1 MNENPFFTYPTGMKR
16 ADILL
21 KRFST
26 PDLIVRREFCAER
39 MRGVMLYNPDLTDV
53 LVIQQLLKAIENV
66 KGKITTIDEFLS
78 KFVVVAESKTT
89 ESVSEAEDGVLNGD
103 TVVLVDGI
111 TGFVVANTR
120 KYDKRAITEPPTS
133 NVMQGPREGFVEDVK
148 TNLALIE
155 RRLRS
160 PSLAIEKLTIGRE
173 SRTCV
178 AIAYLSNIADM
189 RVVKKIKKRI
199 ANMDVDGVIDSNYVR
214 AFVED
219 RPMSVFSQ
227 SAVSEKPDVV
237 CAKMLEGR
245 VAVIVDGSPMVLTLP
260 FLLIEDFQS
269 GEDYYQR
276 SAFSTFLR
284 IVRFLGVVT
293 AIFLPGLY
301 VALQIFHYNIIPMRF
316 VLTLMSSVSG
326 IPFKPLSETVFVIL
340 LFELIREAGIRTPRA
355 VGMAMSIVGALVLGE
370 TAVKAGIISSP
381 AVMIVALSSLSL
393 YTVPNQVGTMSILRI
408 VFTLLGGVGGLY
420 LIMCGATF
428 TALYLT
434 SIDSFGTP
442 YLSPFAPLSAS
453 DMKDSL
459 ARVSLPRMKTRPTSI
474 PNVNNRRQK

>member
-1 MNENPFFTYPTGMKR
+1 MNR

-21 KRFST
+21 KKFAT
-26 PDLIVRREFCAER
+26 PDLIVRREFSAEKVS
-39 MRGVMLYNPDLTDV
+39 GVMLYNPDLTDTV
-53 LVIQQLLKAIENV
+53 IIQQLLKNIENAM
-66 KGKITTIDEFLS
+66 GKPKDINVFLS
-78 KFVVVAESKTT
+78 RFIVVAES
-89 ESVSEAEDGVLNGD
+89 EIIYDEIEVLDGVLSGD
-103 TVVLVDGI
+103 TVIIIDGADGYI
-111 TGFVVANTR
+111 LANTR
-120 KYDKRAITEPPTS
+120 KYDKRAVTEPPTS

-155 RRLRS
+155 RRLKT
-160 PSLAIEKLTIGRE
+160 PSLAVEKMKVGKM
-173 SRTCV
+173 SGTCV
-178 AIAYLSNIADM
+178 ALVYLSSVADK
-189 RVVKKIKKRI
+189 RVVKKIKDRI
-199 ANMDVDGVIDSNYVR
+199 SKIDIDGIIDSNYIR
-214 AFVED
+214 AFVEE

-237 CAKMLEGR
+237 CAKILEGR
-245 VAVIVDGSPMVLTLP
+245 VAIVVDGSPMVLTFP
-260 FLLIEDFQS
+260 FLFVEDFQS

-284 IVRFLGVVT
+284 IVRFLGVIT
-293 AIFLPGLY
+293 AVFLPGLY

-393 YTVPNQVGTMSILRI
+393 YTVPNQVGTMSVLRI
-408 VFTLLGGVGGLY
+408 VFTLLGGAGGLY
-420 LIMCGATF
+420 LIICGATF
-428 TALYLT
+428 MVLYLT
-434 SIDSFGTP
+434 SIDSFGVP
-442 YLSPFAPLSAS
+442 YLSPFAPINFG

-459 ARVSLPRMKTRPTSI
+459 MRVSIPRMENRPSSL
-474 PNVNNRRQK
+474 PGSNKRRQK

>member
-1 MNENPFFTYPTGMKR
+1 MKR

-21 KRFST
+21 KKFST
-26 PDLIVRREFCAER
+26 PDLVVRRNFNAER
-39 MRGVMLYNPDLTDV
+39 FSGVLLYNPDLTDSI
-53 LVIQQLLKAIENV
+53 LIQQLLKNLEETEEKV
-66 KGKITTIDEFLS
+66 KDVNELTLR
-78 KFVVVAESKTT
+78 FVVVAESKTA
-89 ESVSEAEDGVLNGD
+89 ESEEDALEGILNGD
-103 TVVLVDGI
+103 TVIIIDAVDGYVI
-111 TGFVVANTR
+111 VNTR
-120 KYDKRAITEPPTS
+120 KYDKRSIAEPPTS

-155 RRLRS
+155 RRLRT
-160 PSLAIEKLTIGRE
+160 PSLAIEKFSVGRR
-173 SRTCV
+173 SGTCV
-178 AIAYLSNIADM
+178 AVVYLSDIASDG
-189 RVVKKIKKRI
+189 VVKKIKQRI
-199 ANMDVDGVIDSNYVR
+199 QKIDVDGIIDSNYIR
-214 AFVED
+214 SFVED
-219 RPMSVFSQ
+219 RPVSIFSQ

-237 CAKMLEGR
+237 CAKLLEGR
-245 VAVIVDGSPMVLTLP
+245 VAIVVDGSPMVLTFP
-260 FLLIEDFQS
+260 FVLVEDFQS

-276 SAFSTFLR
+276 SAFATFLR

-316 VLTLMSSVSG
+316 VLTLMSSVNG

-408 VFTLLGGVGGLY
+408 VFTLLGGAGGLY
-420 LIMCGATF
+420 LIMSGATF
-428 TALYLT
+428 VAMYLT
-434 SIDSFGTP
+434 SIDSFSTP
-442 YLSPFAPLSAS
+442 YLSPFAPISVG
-453 DMKDSL
+453 DMKDAL
-459 ARVSLPRMKTRPTSI
+459 TRVSLPRMQNRPTSI
-474 PNVNNRRQK
+474 PSKDKRRQK

>member
-1 MNENPFFTYPTGMKR
+1 MKR

-21 KRFST
+21 EKFTT
-26 PDLIVRREFCAER
+26 PDLIVRREFSGEKL
-39 MRGVMLYNPDLTDV
+39 RGVMLYNPDLTDT
-53 LVIQQLLKAIENV
+53 LIIQQLLKTIESTKGKVENV
-66 KGKITTIDEFLS
+66 DEFLTR
-78 KFVVVAESKTT
+78 FVVIAESEIANSQQK
-89 ESVSEAEDGVLNGD
+89 ALDGILNGD
-103 TVVLVDGI
+103 TVVIIDGVK
-111 TGFVVANTR
+111 GFVIANTR
-120 KYDKRAITEPPTS
+120 KYDKRAISEPPTS
-133 NVMQGPREGFVEDVK
+133 NVMLGPREGFVEDVK
-148 TNLALIE
+148 TNLTLIE
-155 RRLRS
+155 RRLRTTN
-160 PSLAIEKLTIGRE
+160 LAIEKFRVGRE
-173 SRTCV
+173 SGTCV
-178 AIAYLSNIADM
+178 AIVYLSNIADSK
-189 RVVKKIKKRI
+189 VVKKIRERI
-199 ANMDVDGVIDSNYVR
+199 KGIDIDGIIDSNYVR
-214 AFVED
+214 AFIEE

-245 VAVIVDGSPMVLTLP
+245 VAVIVDGSPMVLTFP

-284 IVRFLGVVT
+284 IVRFLGVMT

-408 VFTLLGGVGGLY
+408 VFTLLGGAGGLY
-420 LIMCGATF
+420 LIICGATF
-428 TALYLT
+428 IALYLT

-442 YLSPFAPLSAS
+442 YLAPFAPLNLD
-453 DMKDSL
+453 DMKDSI
-459 ARVSLPRMKTRPTSI
+459 ARVSLPRMKHRPSSL
-474 PNVNNRRQK
+474 PNVNDRRQK

>member
-1 MNENPFFTYPTGMKR
+1 
-16 ADILL
+16 
-21 KRFST
+21 
-26 PDLIVRREFCAER
+26 
-39 MRGVMLYNPDLTDV
+39 
-53 LVIQQLLKAIENV
+53 
-66 KGKITTIDEFLS
+66 
-78 KFVVVAESKTT
+78 VV
-89 ESVSEAEDGVLNGD
+89 
-103 TVVLVDGI
+103 
-111 TGFVVANTR
+111 
-120 KYDKRAITEPPTS
+120 
-133 NVMQGPREGFVEDVK
+133 
-148 TNLALIE
+148 
-155 RRLRS
+155 
-160 PSLAIEKLTIGRE
+160 
-173 SRTCV
+173 
-178 AIAYLSNIADM
+178 IAYLSDIAD
-189 RVVKKIKKRI
+189 RKVVKKIRERI
-199 ANMDVDGVIDSNYVR
+199 ESIDIDGIIDSNYVR
-214 AFVED
+214 AFIEE

-245 VAVIVDGSPMVLTLP
+245 VAVIVDGSPMVLTFP

-276 SAFSTFLR
+276 SACSTFLR
-284 IVRFLGVVT
+284 IVRFLGVMT
-293 AIFLPGLY
+293 AIFLPGIY

-408 VFTLLGGVGGLY
+408 IFTLLGGAGGLY

-428 TALYLT
+428 MAMYLT

-442 YLSPFAPLSAS
+442 YLAPFAPINFD
-453 DMKDSL
+453 DMKDSI
-459 ARVSLPRMKTRPTSI
+459 ARVSMPRMKNRPSSL
-474 PNVNNRRQK
+474 PNSNARRQK

>member
-1 MNENPFFTYPTGMKR
+1 MKR

-21 KRFST
+21 NRFST

-53 LVIQQLLKAIENV
+53 FVIQQLLKAIENV
-66 KGKITTIDEFLS
+66 KGKTTTIDEFLS
-78 KFVVVAESKTT
+78 KFVVVAESKTAKNL
-89 ESVSEAEDGVLNGD
+89 SDAEEGVLNGD
-103 TVVLVDGI
+103 TIVIVDGVD
-111 TGFVVANTR
+111 GFVVANTR

-160 PSLAIEKLTIGRE
+160 PSLAIEKMTVGRE

-178 AIAYLSNIADM
+178 AIAYLSSVADS

-199 ANMDVDGVIDSNYVR
+199 ANMDVDGLIDSNYVR
-214 AFVED
+214 SFVEE
-219 RPMSVFSQ
+219 RPMSIFSQ

-245 VAVIVDGSPMVLTLP
+245 VAVIVDGSPMVLTFP
-260 FLLIEDFQS
+260 FLLVEDFQS

-284 IVRFLGVVT
+284 IVRFLGVIT

-381 AVMIVALSSLSL
+381 AVMVVALSSLSL

-408 VFTLLGGVGGLY
+408 VFTLLGGAGGLY

-434 SIDSFGTP
+434 SIDSFDTP
-442 YLSPFAPLSAS
+442 YLSPFAPLSVS

-459 ARVSLPRMKTRPTSI
+459 ARVSIPRMKTRPTAI
-474 PNVNNRRQK
+474 PNVNKRRQK

>member
-1 MNENPFFTYPTGMKR
+1 M
-16 ADILL
+16 
-21 KRFST
+21 
-26 PDLIVRREFCAER
+26 
-39 MRGVMLYNPDLTDV
+39 
-53 LVIQQLLKAIENV
+53 
-66 KGKITTIDEFLS
+66 
-78 KFVVVAESKTT
+78 
-89 ESVSEAEDGVLNGD
+89 
-103 TVVLVDGI
+103 
-111 TGFVVANTR
+111 
-120 KYDKRAITEPPTS
+120 
-133 NVMQGPREGFVEDVK
+133 
-148 TNLALIE
+148 
-155 RRLRS
+155 
-160 PSLAIEKLTIGRE
+160 
-173 SRTCV
+173 

-245 VAVIVDGSPMVLTLP
+245 VAVIVDGSPMVLTFP

>member
-1 MNENPFFTYPTGMKR
+1 MKR

-21 KRFST
+21 EKFST
-26 PDLIVRREFCAER
+26 PDLIVKRNFRALKTE
-39 MRGVMLYNPDLTDV
+39 GVMLYNPDLSDA
-53 LVIQQLLKAIENV
+53 LMIQQLLKAIERTEV
-66 KGKITTIDEFLS
+66 KITSAEEFLS
-78 KFVVVAESKTT
+78 RVVVVAESEITK
-89 ESVSEAEDGVLNGD
+89 SADDALKAVLAGD
-103 TVVLVDGI
+103 TVIILDGI
-111 TGFVVANTR
+111 DGYFVANTR

-133 NVMQGPREGFVEDVK
+133 NIMQGPREGFVEDVK

-155 RRLRS
+155 RRLKT
-160 PSLAIEKLTIGRE
+160 PNLAIEKLWVGRE
-173 SRTCV
+173 SGTCV
-178 AIAYLSNIADM
+178 AIVYLSDVASKS
-189 RVVKKIKKRI
+189 VVKKIMKRI
-199 ANMDVDGVIDSNYVR
+199 EKIDIDGVIDSNYVR
-214 AFVED
+214 SFVEE

-227 SAVSEKPDVV
+227 SGISEKPDVI

-245 VAVIVDGSPMVLTLP
+245 IAIVVDGSPMVLTFP
-260 FLLIEDFQS
+260 FLLVEDFQS

-284 IVRFLGVVT
+284 IVRSLGVVA

-316 VLTLMSSVSG
+316 VLTLMSSVNG

-408 VFTLLGGVGGLY
+408 IFTLLGGAGGLY
-420 LIMCGATF
+420 LIMSGAAFVTM
-428 TALYLT
+428 YLT
-434 SIDSFGTP
+434 SIDSFSTP
-442 YLSPFAPLSAS
+442 YLSPFAPI
-453 DMKDSL
+453 DTDDVKDSL
-459 ARVSLPRMKTRPTSI
+459 IRVSLPRMKKRPNAL
-474 PNVNNRRQK
+474 PGENKRRQN

>member
-1 MNENPFFTYPTGMKR
+1 MYINPFFTYPTGMKR

-21 KRFST
+21 EKFST
-26 PDLIVRREFCAER
+26 PNLVVKRKFSGKK
-39 MRGVMLYNPDLTDV
+39 MRGVMLYNPDLTDT
-53 LVIQQLLKAIENV
+53 LIIQQLLKTIE
-66 KGKITTIDEFLS
+66 KTSGKVVSIDEFLS
-78 KFVVVAESKTT
+78 RFIVVAESETT
-89 ESVSEAEDGVLNGD
+89 ESEDKALNGILNGD
-103 TVVLVDGI
+103 TVIVIDGVNGYVI
-111 TGFVVANTR
+111 ANTR
-120 KYDKRAITEPPTS
+120 KYDKRAISEPPTS
-133 NVMQGPREGFVEDVK
+133 NVMQGPREGFVEDLK

-155 RRLRS
+155 RRLRTTN
-160 PSLAIEKLTIGRE
+160 LAIEKVMVGRE
-173 SRTCV
+173 RGTGI
-178 AIAYLSNIADM
+178 AIVYLSGIADT
-189 RVVKKIKKRI
+189 RVVKKIKSKI
-199 ANMDVDGVIDSNYVR
+199 QGIDIDGIIDSNYVR
-214 AFVED
+214 AFIEE
-219 RPMSVFSQ
+219 RPMSIFSQ

-245 VAVIVDGSPMVLTLP
+245 VAVVVDGSPMVLTFP
-260 FLLIEDFQS
+260 FLLVEDFQS

-284 IVRFLGVVT
+284 IVRFLGVIT

-408 VFTLLGGVGGLY
+408 IFTLLGGAGGLY
-420 LIMCGATF
+420 FIMCGATF
-428 TALYLT
+428 IAMYLT
-434 SIDSFGTP
+434 SIDSFNTP
-442 YLSPFAPLSAS
+442 YLAPFSPLNLE
-453 DMKDSL
+453 DMKDSFV
-459 ARVSLPRMKTRPTSI
+459 RVSLPRMKNRPSSL
-474 PNVNNRRQK
+474 PNINSRRQK

>member
-1 MNENPFFTYPTGMKR
+1 MKR

-21 KRFST
+21 EKFTT
-26 PDLIVRREFCAER
+26 PDLIVRRNFNALR
-39 MRGVMLYNPDLTDV
+39 FSGVLLYNPDITDSI
-53 LVIQQLLKAIENV
+53 LIQQLLKSLENTEEKVRNIEEL
-66 KGKITTIDEFLS
+66 TLR
-78 KFVVVAESKTT
+78 FVVVAETKT
-89 ESVSEAEDGVLNGD
+89 VKSEEEALSGMLNGD
-103 TVVLVDGI
+103 TVIIMDGVDG
-111 TGFVVANTR
+111 FVIVNTR
-120 KYDKRAITEPPTS
+120 KYDKRAIAEPPTS

-155 RRLRS
+155 RRLRT
-160 PSLAIEKLTIGRE
+160 PSLAIEKFIVGRR
-173 SRTCV
+173 SGTSV
-178 AIAYLSNIADM
+178 VIAYLSDVASNT
-189 RVVKKIKKRI
+189 VVKKIRQRI
-199 ANMDVDGVIDSNYVR
+199 ENMDVDGVIDSNYVR
-214 AFVED
+214 SFIEE
-219 RPMSVFSQ
+219 RPMSIFSQ

-245 VAVIVDGSPMVLTLP
+245 VAVIVDGSPMVLTFP
-260 FLLIEDFQS
+260 FLLVEDFQS

-276 SAFSTFLR
+276 SAFATFLR
-284 IVRFLGVVT
+284 LVRFLGVIT

-316 VLTLMSSVSG
+316 VLTLMSSVNG

-408 VFTLLGGVGGLY
+408 IFTLLGGAGGLY
-420 LIMCGATF
+420 LIMCGAIF
-428 TALYLT
+428 VAMYLT
-434 SIDSFGTP
+434 SIDSFSTP
-442 YLSPFAPLSAS
+442 YLSPFAPINTE
-453 DMKDSL
+453 DMKDAL
-459 ARVSLPRMKTRPTSI
+459 VRVSIPRMENRPSSI
-474 PNVNNRRQK
+474 PNVNRRRQK

>member
-1 MNENPFFTYPTGMKR
+1 MKR
-16 ADILL
+16 ADFLL
-21 KRFST
+21 EKFST
-26 PDLIVRREFCAER
+26 PDLIVRRNFKSDR
-39 MRGVMLYNPDLTDV
+39 FDGVLLYNPDLTDSLLIQELLKSLEDV
-53 LVIQQLLKAIENV
+53 RENVRNLQQLA
-66 KGKITTIDEFLS
+66 S
-78 KFVVVAESKTT
+78 RFVVVAESKVVYENEDAT
-89 ESVSEAEDGVLNGD
+89 EGILNGD
-103 TVVLVDGI
+103 TVIIIDKANGY
-111 TGFVVANTR
+111 VVVNTR

-160 PSLAIEKLTIGRE
+160 PSLAVEKLTVGRR
-173 SRTCV
+173 SGTCV
-178 AIAYLSNIADM
+178 AIAYLSDVADES
-189 RVVKKIKKRI
+189 VVKKIRERI
-199 ANMDVDGVIDSNYVR
+199 GNIDVDGIIDSNYVR

-219 RPMSVFSQ
+219 RPMSVFAQ

-245 VAVIVDGSPMVLTLP
+245 VAVIVDGSPMVLTFP
-260 FLLIEDFQS
+260 FLLVEDFQS

-284 IVRFLGVVT
+284 IVRFLGVIT

-316 VLTLMSSVSG
+316 VLTLMSSVNG

-408 VFTLLGGVGGLY
+408 VFTLLGGLGGLY
-420 LIMCGATF
+420 LIICGAMF
-428 TALYLT
+428 VVMYLT
-434 SIDSFGTP
+434 SIDSFSTP
-442 YLSPFAPLSAS
+442 YLSPFAPINTE
-453 DMKDSL
+453 DIKDSL
-459 ARVSLPRMKTRPTSI
+459 IRVSLPRMINRPSSI
-474 PNVNNRRQK
+474 PNKNKRRQK